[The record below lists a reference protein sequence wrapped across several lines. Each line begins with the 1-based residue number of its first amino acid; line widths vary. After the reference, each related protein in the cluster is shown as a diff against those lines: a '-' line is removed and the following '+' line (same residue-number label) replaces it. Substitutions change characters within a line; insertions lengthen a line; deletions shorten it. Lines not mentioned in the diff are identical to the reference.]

1 MVDYESLI
9 RLVDKARGDGELAL
23 ARVRGQQT
31 QLENFLEELKTLKEE
46 VEKYKNNNK
55 VEELEQVI
63 NALLGLES
71 EGIE

>member
-1 MVDYESLI
+1 MIDYESLI